1 MKTALQR
8 AGGFLAGMVVPN
20 IGAFI
25 AWGLVTALFIPT
37 GWLPNPRLARLV
49 DPMILVLLP
58 VLIGFTGGRLVYG
71 LRGGVV
77 GAVATMGVVAGSTVP
92 MFIGAMVMGPL
103 GGTAVRAFDRL
114 AERRVPVGF
123 EMLVANF
130 SAGIIGAALA
140 LAGLVLVEPAVAAA
154 TAALAAGAR
163 SLTAAGLLPLL
174 ALLIEPGKV
183 LFLNNAIN
191 HGLLAP
197 LGVAQVQEAGKSVFF
212 LLETN
217 PGPGLGL
224 LLAYVLAGRGAARAS
239 APGAILIQ
247 LFGGIHEIYFPYV
260 LMNPATLAA
269 VVVGGLAADLTF
281 VATGAGLVATPS
293 PGSIFAEIALTP
305 RGGLGPVLLGIAVGA
320 ATSCLVAVPILGL
333 VRGEEDTAT
342 AGLSEAQR
350 RVRELKAASGGASAP
365 ARPVMIYFACEAG
378 MGSSVLGVSVFRSK
392 LEQAGV
398 ALEVTH
404 SAVHELP
411 ASAEIVIAHPSL
423 SARVRE
429 VAPRAAV
436 YAVDDLVGSPVYD
449 ELIAALR
456 RGDAG
461 AA

>member
-1 MKTALQR
+1 MTTALHR
-8 AGGFLAGMVVPN
+8 AGGFMAGMVVPN

-25 AWGLVTALFIPT
+25 AWGLITALFIPA

-58 VLIGFTGGRLVYG
+58 VLIGFTGGRLVHG

-77 GAVATMGVVAGSTVP
+77 GAVATMGVVVGSAVP
-92 MFIGAMVMGPL
+92 MLIGAMLMGPL
-103 GGTAVRAFDRL
+103 GGAAVRSFDRL
-114 AERRVPVGF
+114 AERRVAVGF
-123 EMLVANF
+123 EMLAANF
-130 SAGIIGAALA
+130 SAGIIGMLLA
-140 LAGLVLVEPAVAAA
+140 LAGLVIVEPAVASA

-163 SLTAAGLLPLL
+163 WLTEAGMLPLL

-191 HGLLAP
+191 HGLLTP
-197 LGVAQVQEAGKSVFF
+197 LGVAQVKEAGTSVFF

-217 PGPGLGL
+217 PGPGVGL
-224 LLAYVLAGRGAARAS
+224 LLAYVLAGRGAARTS

-247 LFGGIHEIYFPYV
+247 FFGGIHEIYFPYV

-269 VVVGGLAADLTF
+269 VVAGGLAANVVF
-281 VATGAGLVATPS
+281 VAAGAGLLATPS
-293 PGSIFAEIALTP
+293 PGSIFAEIALAP
-305 RGGLGPVLLGIAVGA
+305 RGGLGPVLLGIAAGA
-320 ATSCLVAVPILGL
+320 ATSCLVAVPILRMAQAEDEGAARL
-333 VRGEEDTAT
+333 GEAE
-342 AGLSEAQR
+342 R
-350 RVRELKAASGGASAP
+350 RVRELKAESRGTSSP
-365 ARPVMIYFACEAG
+365 ARPATVYFACEAG
-378 MGSSVLGVSVFRSK
+378 MGSSVLAVSVFRSK
-392 LEQAGV
+392 LQKAGV
-398 ALEVTH
+398 ALEVAS

-411 ASAEIVIAHPSL
+411 SSAEIVIAHPSL
-423 SARVRE
+423 CARVRE

-436 YAVDDLVGSPVYD
+436 YAVDDLVRSPVYD

>member
-1 MKTALQR
+1 
-8 AGGFLAGMVVPN
+8 MVVPN

-25 AWGLVTALFIPT
+25 AWGLITALFIPT

-77 GAVATMGVVAGSTVP
+77 GAVATMGVVVGSAVP
-92 MFIGAMVMGPL
+92 MFIGAMLMGPL
-103 GGTAVRAFDRL
+103 GGAAVRSFDRR

-123 EMLVANF
+123 EMLAANF
-130 SAGIIGAALA
+130 SAGIIGMLLA
-140 LAGLVLVEPAVAAA
+140 LAGLVIVEPAVTSA

-163 SLTAAGLLPLL
+163 WLTEAGMLPLL

-197 LGVAQVQEAGKSVFF
+197 LGVAQVKEAGKSVFF

-217 PGPGLGL
+217 PGPGVGL

-247 LFGGIHEIYFPYV
+247 FFGGIHEIYFPYV

-269 VVVGGLAADLTF
+269 VVAGGLAANLSF
-281 VATGAGLVATPS
+281 VAAGAGLLATPS
-293 PGSIFAEIALTP
+293 PGSIFAEIALAP
-305 RGGLGPVLLGIAVGA
+305 RGGLGPVLLGIAAGA
-320 ATSCLVAVPILGL
+320 TTSCLVAMPIL
-333 VRGEEDTAT
+333 RMARAEDEGA
-342 AGLSEAQR
+342 ARLGEAQR
-350 RVRELKAASGGASAP
+350 RVRELKAESRGASAP
-365 ARPVMIYFACEAG
+365 ARPGTVYFACEAG

-392 LEQAGV
+392 LQEAGIALQV
-398 ALEVTH
+398 AH

-411 ASAEIVIAHPSL
+411 SSAEIVIAHPSL
-423 SARVRE
+423 CARVRE

-436 YAVDDLVGSPVYD
+436 YAVDDLVHSPVYD

-456 RGDAG
+456 RVDAG

>member
-1 MKTALQR
+1 M
-8 AGGFLAGMVVPN
+8 AGMVVPN

-25 AWGLVTALFIPT
+25 AWGLITALFIPT

-77 GAVATMGVVAGSTVP
+77 GAVATMGVVVGSAVP
-92 MFIGAMVMGPL
+92 MFIGAMLMGPL
-103 GGTAVRAFDRL
+103 GGAAVRSFDRR

-123 EMLVANF
+123 EMLAANF
-130 SAGIIGAALA
+130 SAGIIGMLLA
-140 LAGLVLVEPAVAAA
+140 LAGLVIVEPAVTSA

-163 SLTAAGLLPLL
+163 WLTEAGMLPLL

-191 HGLLAP
+191 HALLAP
-197 LGVAQVQEAGKSVFF
+197 LGVAQVKEAGKSVFF

-217 PGPGLGL
+217 PGPGVGL

-247 LFGGIHEIYFPYV
+247 FFGGIHEIYFPYV

-269 VVVGGLAADLTF
+269 VVAGGLAADLTF
-281 VATGAGLVATPS
+281 VATGAGLLATPS
-293 PGSIFAEIALTP
+293 PGSIFAEIALAP
-305 RGGLGPVLLGIAVGA
+305 RGGLGAVLLGIAAGA
-320 ATSCLVAVPILGL
+320 ATSCLVAVPIL
-333 VRGEEDTAT
+333 RMARAEDEGA
-342 AGLSEAQR
+342 ARLGDAQR
-350 RVRELKAASGGASAP
+350 RVRELKADSRGPSSS
-365 ARPVMIYFACEAG
+365 ARPATVYFACEAG

-392 LEQAGV
+392 LQQAGV
-398 ALEVTH
+398 ALEVAS

-411 ASAEIVIAHPSL
+411 SSAEIVIAHPSL
-423 SARVRE
+423 CARVRE

-436 YAVDDLVGSPVYD
+436 YAVDDLVRSPVYD